1 MSAAA
6 SAKSKKLTREDE
18 LLQQFSNNVTT
29 KNSALFYGNAAI
41 VSALPI
47 WLFWRIQ
54 QLDLFPNAIL
64 YAAVTALATY
74 LMAFAYGKV
83 QFVLKHKLAQKR
95 EQAINREVAQEI
107 GDRKVSRDERDERVL
122 CKKNEVAQ
130 YEATNFSIFYNNALF
145 LSLVVFFGFYLLRS
159 FTPGFNYIISVG
171 GSSAIVAFLSTGK
184 Q

>member
-1 MSAAA
+1 MSSSAAKA
-6 SAKSKKLTREDE
+6 KKLTREDE
-18 LLQQFSNNVTT
+18 LLPQFSNNVTT

-41 VSALPI
+41 VSALPV

-54 QLDLFPNAIL
+54 QLDLLPNVIL

-74 LMAFAYGKV
+74 LMALAYGKV

-130 YEATNFSIFYNNALF
+130 YEATNYSIFYNNALF
-145 LSLVVFFGFYLLRS
+145 LSLVVFFGFYLFRS
-159 FTPGFNYIISVG
+159 FAPGVNYVISVA
-171 GSSAIVAFLSTGK
+171 GSAAIVAFLSTGNK
-184 Q
+184 

>member
-1 MSAAA
+1 MSSG
-6 SAKSKKLTREDE
+6 SATKSKKLTREDE
-18 LLQQFSNNVTT
+18 LLQQFSNNVTS
-29 KNSALFYGNAAI
+29 KNSALFYGNAII

-54 QLDLFPNAIL
+54 QLEILPNMIL
-64 YAAVTALATY
+64 YCAVTALATY
-74 LMAFAYGKV
+74 LMALAYGKV
-83 QFVLKHKLAQKR
+83 QLVLKHKLAQKR

-145 LSLVVFFGFYLLRS
+145 LSLVVFFGFYLFR
-159 FTPGFNYIISVG
+159 TYPPGFNYIISVA
-171 GSSAIVAFLSTGK
+171 GSAGIVAFLSTGNK
-184 Q
+184 